1 VTVSY
6 SDVLATLLRHVL
18 NSQCSLYPLCFHWQ
32 CNAATHHIAQ
42 VRAMYE
48 LMKANGREIVIG
60 GTSIITAK
68 DYIAEIE
75 GLSR

>member
-1 VTVSY
+1 
-6 SDVLATLLRHVL
+6 
-18 NSQCSLYPLCFHWQ
+18 
-32 CNAATHHIAQ
+32 
-42 VRAMYE
+42 MYE

>member
-1 VTVSY
+1 MLDFVA
-6 SDVLATLLRHVL
+6 LLLRCM
-18 NSQCSLYPLCFHWQ
+18 S
-32 CNAATHHIAQ
+32 Q